1 MPLDQLLDVTASKEP
16 IPGGGGIAAM
26 TAASAAALVEMVAN
40 LTIGKKGYE
49 EIEKLMISI
58 RDKARSLRQRYL
70 DGIAEDAA
78 AFDNVIRCVRLP
90 KDTPDRAAI
99 VEQAFKDAA
108 TSPFELGEDIFA
120 LLQLAEQAV
129 RYGNAWVITDGAI
142 AAMNARAAMR
152 SAFYSVRINLRSIK
166 DEAFVARMIAQI
178 REIEE
183 KAVMVEQN
191 VEYEYRQR

>member
-1 MPLDQLLDVTASKEP
+1 
-16 IPGGGGIAAM
+16 
-26 TAASAAALVEMVAN
+26 
-40 LTIGKKGYE
+40 
-49 EIEKLMISI
+49 
-58 RDKARSLRQRYL
+58 
-70 DGIAEDAA
+70 
-78 AFDNVIRCVRLP
+78 
-90 KDTPDRAAI
+90 
-99 VEQAFKDAA
+99 
-108 TSPFELGEDIFA
+108 
-120 LLQLAEQAV
+120 
-129 RYGNAWVITDGAI
+129 NAWVITDGAI

>member
-1 MPLDQLLDVTASKEP
+1 M
-16 IPGGGGIAAM
+16 
-26 TAASAAALVEMVAN
+26 
-40 LTIGKKGYE
+40 GK
-49 EIEKLMISI
+49 
-58 RDKARSLRQRYL
+58 
-70 DGIAEDAA
+70 
-78 AFDNVIRCVRLP
+78 
-90 KDTPDRAAI
+90 
-99 VEQAFKDAA
+99 
-108 TSPFELGEDIFA
+108 DIFA
-120 LLQLAEQAV
+120 LLQLAEQVV